1 MILQIRKKRVSYAP
15 YNNQVQSLKE
25 QIDGI
30 EQATVHKFQGKEK
43 ETEPDFVLTYA
54 ENQAEDYPTTQGAD
68 KFAELVK
75 EKTEGKVEILVNAGG
90 SLGDENLSLNSCSL
104 VVLILPEY
112 PFLR

>member
-1 MILQIRKKRVSYAP
+1 MIKKKIFCLWAAALILSGCAGV
-15 YNNQVQSLKE
+15 
-25 QIDGI
+25 
-30 EQATVHKFQGKEK
+30 FQGKEK

>member
-1 MILQIRKKRVSYAP
+1 MIKKKIFCLWAAALILSGCAGV
-15 YNNQVQSLKE
+15 
-25 QIDGI
+25 
-30 EQATVHKFQGKEK
+30 FQGKEK

-90 SLGDENLSLNSCSL
+90 SWEMKNLSLNSCSL

>member
-1 MILQIRKKRVSYAP
+1 MIKKKIFCLWAAALILSGCAGV
-15 YNNQVQSLKE
+15 
-25 QIDGI
+25 
-30 EQATVHKFQGKEK
+30 FQGKEK

-90 SLGDENLSLNSCSL
+90 SLGDEKSVIEQLQFGGIDFARVSISTEASSS
-104 VVLILPEY
+104 
-112 PFLR
+112 

>member
-1 MILQIRKKRVSYAP
+1 MIKKKIFCLWAAALILSGCAGV
-15 YNNQVQSLKE
+15 
-25 QIDGI
+25 
-30 EQATVHKFQGKEK
+30 FQGKEK
-43 ETEPDFVLTYA
+43 EPEPDFVLTYA

-75 EKTEGKVEILVNAGG
+75 EKPKAKLRYWSMQAEAWEMK
-90 SLGDENLSLNSCSL
+90 NLSLNSCSL